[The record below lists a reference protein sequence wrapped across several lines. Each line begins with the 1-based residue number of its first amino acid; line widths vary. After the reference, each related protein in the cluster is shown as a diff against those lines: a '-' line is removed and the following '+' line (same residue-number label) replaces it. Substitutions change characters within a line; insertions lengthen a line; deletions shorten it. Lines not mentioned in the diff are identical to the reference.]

1 MADYNYY
8 CEVEYDRADIK
19 PGVYSFKA
27 INGNTLGYNRLI
39 TLSNKIWRQGPRGG
53 VKVVKSRNEFAGTQ
67 YVTRDEK
74 LMKKFMWVKLQAQPY
89 NKGA

>member
-19 PGVYSFKA
+19 PGVYSFRA
-27 INGNTLGYNRLI
+27 VNGNTLGYNRLI
-39 TLSNKIWRQGPRGG
+39 TLSNKIWRQGPYGG
-53 VKVVKSRNEFAGTQ
+53 VKIVKSRSEFAGTQ
-67 YVTRDEK
+67 YVTRDEEV
-74 LMKKFMWVKLQAQPY
+74 MKKFMWVKLQAQPY